1 MAEYL
6 THILEDSLY
15 SFDSVDVY
23 TNQKSLS
30 TILNFLYLSANNSIP
45 LGTTAYLVDIK
56 LAVLL
61 SRCVAMCIYV
71 LFSYM
76 KDCTVNLMSPLEYP
90 GN

>member
-30 TILNFLYLSANNSIP
+30 AILNFLYLVGSLLITVCAFV
-45 LGTTAYLVDIK
+45 GTTAYLVDIK
-56 LAVLL
+56 QAVLL
-61 SRCVAMCIYV
+61 SRCVAMCSV
-71 LFSYM
+71 YM
-76 KDCTVNLMSPLEYP
+76 FFFPT
-90 GN
+90 